1 MHWID
6 AVLNPSI
13 LTRITE
19 ALKKSGARMT
29 KKRAQIL
36 TAIGSFSRPVS
47 AEEIRKQAGLP
58 PSDLVTV
65 YRNLEAFEAIQVLQ
79 RIPMESGAQLLRS
92 GRIRTYD
99 PCVPNA
105 MRYQA
110 ALHSAMCIIFFL
122 ICSICRVSYRTQNS

>member
-65 YRNLEAFEAIQVLQ
+65 YRNLEAFEAIQ
-79 RIPMESGAQLLRS
+79 
-92 GRIRTYD
+92 
-99 PCVPNA
+99 
-105 MRYQA
+105 
-110 ALHSAMCIIFFL
+110 ALY
-122 ICSICRVSYRTQNS
+122 YRTHKIEQSINVFIRYLCLSCDAFCNYFIM